1 MIKEYVILG
10 VVLVVMGAAQI
21 WLRFGPWGKEQRAAE
36 ETVAK
41 RRQEAARVSSEAGLG
56 DEAGEESDLPEK
68 KPVYTERGSK
78 LWTKWT
84 AILGPLG
91 IVFGLTLLVLGLI
104 GE

>member
-10 VVLVVMGAAQI
+10 VVLMVMGAVQI
-21 WLRFGPWGKEQRAAE
+21 WLRFGPWAKQQKAAE
-36 ETVAK
+36 EAVAK
-41 RRQEAARVSSEAGLG
+41 RRQEVARASLGTAGD
-56 DEAGEESDLPEK
+56 DEAGSEMDLPEK

-91 IVFGLTLLVLGLI
+91 IAFGVILLVLGLI

>member
-10 VVLVVMGAAQI
+10 AVLMVMGVVQI
-21 WLRFGPWGKEQRAAE
+21 WLRFGPWAKQQRAAE
-36 ETVAK
+36 EAVAK
-41 RRQEAARVSSEAGLG
+41 RREEAARAASVA
-56 DEAGEESDLPEK
+56 DEGAELGEESDLPEK
-68 KPVYTERGSK
+68 RPVYTERGSK

-91 IVFGLTLLVLGLI
+91 IAFGLTLLILGLI